1 MIFGFQFPDNPPDPT
16 CGVETGRIM
25 LQYTT
30 AKEFK
35 WALSTLVLFLSVA
48 VNFGHTILKQ
58 IWASCSKNSLL
69 GRGSTFSS
77 CCSMTKLTRSFRLR
91 FYTRRT
97 LHLEHKV
104 TILLRECKKITN
116 DNGHFDSPSQSDYL
130 SIWYSIQKTA
140 QLHEYIE
147 IMDFS

>member
-104 TILLRECKKITN
+104 TILLRECKKSPMTMATLIAPVRVITCLY
-116 DNGHFDSPSQSDYL
+116 DIQYRKQPSFMNTS
-130 SIWYSIQKTA
+130 K
-140 QLHEYIE
+140 
-147 IMDFS
+147 